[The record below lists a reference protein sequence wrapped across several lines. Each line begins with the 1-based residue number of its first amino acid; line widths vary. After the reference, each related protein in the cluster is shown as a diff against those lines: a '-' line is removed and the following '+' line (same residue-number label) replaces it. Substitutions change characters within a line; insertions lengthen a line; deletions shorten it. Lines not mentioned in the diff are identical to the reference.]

1 MKKLEFDGS
10 GGWDSSHTSQTTAS
24 LGSTKPEKRTV
35 RSETP
40 SSSDRATGAMVGA
53 FIGDA
58 LGLGPHWYYDLD
70 ELRKDFGP
78 WIDGYTTPQPAH
90 RYHSGMK
97 AGDLSQ
103 SGLIMLELLRSLA
116 ECDGYEA
123 DDFTTRLDDTILAK
137 FDGNPF
143 HGPGG
148 YTNHSIRQ
156 TWQARSDGKE
166 WGAAGGNAD
175 TSEAAERV
183 SILAASFAADPCV
196 AARHAY
202 ENAKLTQTDPL
213 VLQHSVAFASV
224 LAALIRGEA
233 FDSELSEK
241 LMKLVESGEIPFT
254 APTSIAAS
262 KRTPGADPF
271 GFASPDALLLPSWI
285 AQAAHAPWLRLE
297 PASKVSLVYGMSC
310 AITFVLPC
318 AYYLA
323 ARFHDDFESAV
334 LHAVNGGG
342 QNMSRACLTGALVGA
357 QVGLSGIPSRF
368 IDGLTDGEEIV
379 ALAKQITQS
388 KENAIA

>member
-1 MKKLEFDGS
+1 MK
-10 GGWDSSHTSQTTAS
+10 
-24 LGSTKPEKRTV
+24 P
-35 RSETP
+35 ETP
-40 SSSDRATGAMVGA
+40 STSNRASGAILGA

-78 WIDGYTTPQPAH
+78 WIDGYTTPKSAH
-90 RYHSGMK
+90 RYHAGMQ

-103 SGLIMLELLRSLA
+103 AGLIMLELLRSLA

-123 DDFTTRLDDTILAK
+123 GNFTRRLDDKILAN

-156 TWQARSDGKE
+156 TWQARTQDGKE
-166 WGAAGGNAD
+166 WGEAGGNAD

-183 SILAASFAADPCV
+183 SLLAACFAADPCV
-196 AARHAY
+196 ASRHAY

-224 LAALIRGEA
+224 LAAIIRGEA
-233 FDSELSEK
+233 FDSELSDK

-254 APTSIAAS
+254 SATSIASS
-262 KRTPGADPF
+262 KRTPGEDPF
-271 GFASPDALLLPSWI
+271 GFASPDALMLSSWI
-285 AQAAHAPWLRLE
+285 TEAAHDPGTRFE
-297 PASKVSLVYGMSC
+297 PAWKVSLVYGMSC
-310 AITFVLPC
+310 AISSVLPG

-323 ARFHDDFESAV
+323 ARFPDDFESAV
-334 LHAVNGGG
+334 LHAINGGG

-357 QVGLSGIPSRF
+357 QVGLCGIPSRF
-368 IDGLTDGEEIV
+368 IDGLADGAEIV
-379 ALAKQITQS
+379 ALAKRVTTGNRIPKT
-388 KENAIA
+388 EPL